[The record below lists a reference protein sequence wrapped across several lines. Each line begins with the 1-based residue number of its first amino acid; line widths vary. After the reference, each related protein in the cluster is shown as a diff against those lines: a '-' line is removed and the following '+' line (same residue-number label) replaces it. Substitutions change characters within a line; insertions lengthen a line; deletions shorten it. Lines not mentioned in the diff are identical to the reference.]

1 MTKSAS
7 ISSHLLSVTIKRWIS
22 LILCSVAAS
31 LLLFFLSEFK
41 WLQTVFSSYSKIITA
56 NIWIYHASAFIAG
69 IAIKVLLDRFRVTHP
84 KRTFKPNFYYP
95 PITISI
101 WLTLIILGFSNF
113 SRVTV
118 SEDFFLMFESQILS
132 QLCLIIIGICTVHLI
147 SSEQLRLPFI
157 VLTLISSMLFTILK
171 SPTHQVFELIVISY
185 FLTLLFFIFLDINL
199 TKTKNDNKVT
209 EISKQEV
216 ENLTSLEDF
225 QNWFKDDTPINTID
239 KLEPDYQVYA
249 KRIYKRLVYGGVETK
264 QELAQHIALCGP
276 FGCGKSSI
284 ILAVA
289 NELKKDTQVNEKV
302 NTKSNWLH
310 CDIATWGIQADH
322 VAQVILTH
330 IIDTIAENLDMC
342 AFRSLPKHYLEAMK
356 GGSNNWQ
363 ILSALLNKSID
374 TETCLTDINNV
385 LAVAKINLLITIQ
398 DIDRGTPDANEKRLN
413 ELASLLERLKKR
425 ELKTIN
431 VIIAMGMNERYQ
443 ADIISK
449 TTDISEYILQLD
461 THSIIA
467 KWHSLNFEKIFK
479 EKLLLTESPQFKSIQ
494 EYDNNGK
501 NVNHRVKIR
510 LLNEYVLTASSL
522 ITDIRLLKKVMR
534 RIDSCWNKGKLLG
547 EVDLDTL
554 LLTFTLREAE
564 PDLFNSFINVYPRLF
579 RTPNAIES
587 KSSGEIATKKA
598 LERISEII
606 DRTSKEKNK
615 SEFYINYIGQILNI
629 SNILKTDKTTLDFYS
644 GLQTQK
650 LNNQLD
656 YTNYL
661 SRILLEDVPEA
672 EIRDQ
677 HFLSEF
683 DFALSHNTEEK
694 FDVIVKNILTDK
706 RWQEGYQRF
715 GSFMFN
721 RHQLED
727 KKPRKLFYSRIISA
741 TVNDKNLLNQL
752 SLTWFKNLSIDII
765 KEDLKSLNWTFKQL
779 KRLNDLMTLEFIS
792 EEVSKMHRFYYE
804 YEVGSEKYNDYIFLL
819 KDLYEKI
826 IVEDKSKMICN
837 FAIIF
842 EKFKSQNSEK
852 INFTLYYYLKLF
864 SGANEKLHDTI
875 KSLIKDL
882 SPDENQYQNEYHT
895 KYESPITN
903 TLLKIG
909 KEDNDTWLFW
919 KDFFK
924 KECKDEPETY
934 NHIKQNIL
942 KLLFNIFNSDEIKSE
957 HI

>member
-413 ELASLLERLKKR
+413 ELASLLERLKK
-425 ELKTIN
+425 
-431 VIIAMGMNERYQ
+431 
-443 ADIISK
+443 
-449 TTDISEYILQLD
+449 
-461 THSIIA
+461 
-467 KWHSLNFEKIFK
+467 
-479 EKLLLTESPQFKSIQ
+479 
-494 EYDNNGK
+494 
-501 NVNHRVKIR
+501 
-510 LLNEYVLTASSL
+510 
-522 ITDIRLLKKVMR
+522 
-534 RIDSCWNKGKLLG
+534 
-547 EVDLDTL
+547 
-554 LLTFTLREAE
+554 
-564 PDLFNSFINVYPRLF
+564 
-579 RTPNAIES
+579 
-587 KSSGEIATKKA
+587 
-598 LERISEII
+598 
-606 DRTSKEKNK
+606 
-615 SEFYINYIGQILNI
+615 
-629 SNILKTDKTTLDFYS
+629 
-644 GLQTQK
+644 
-650 LNNQLD
+650 
-656 YTNYL
+656 
-661 SRILLEDVPEA
+661 
-672 EIRDQ
+672 
-677 HFLSEF
+677 
-683 DFALSHNTEEK
+683 
-694 FDVIVKNILTDK
+694 
-706 RWQEGYQRF
+706 
-715 GSFMFN
+715 GS
-721 RHQLED
+721 
-727 KKPRKLFYSRIISA
+727 
-741 TVNDKNLLNQL
+741 
-752 SLTWFKNLSIDII
+752 
-765 KEDLKSLNWTFKQL
+765 
-779 KRLNDLMTLEFIS
+779 
-792 EEVSKMHRFYYE
+792 
-804 YEVGSEKYNDYIFLL
+804 
-819 KDLYEKI
+819 
-826 IVEDKSKMICN
+826 
-837 FAIIF
+837 
-842 EKFKSQNSEK
+842 
-852 INFTLYYYLKLF
+852 
-864 SGANEKLHDTI
+864 
-875 KSLIKDL
+875 
-882 SPDENQYQNEYHT
+882 
-895 KYESPITN
+895 
-903 TLLKIG
+903 
-909 KEDNDTWLFW
+909 
-919 KDFFK
+919 
-924 KECKDEPETY
+924 
-934 NHIKQNIL
+934 
-942 KLLFNIFNSDEIKSE
+942 
-957 HI
+957 